1 MVGAV
6 MGELV
11 NNPVVQKSLARLRA
25 MGLDVR
31 VLPESRREVF
41 IFITL
46 ESICKLIEKHITFI
60 NKSISIEGDYM
71 VIYLWKKVGEP

>member
-1 MVGAV
+1 

-46 ESICKLIEKHITFI
+46 KSICKLIEKHVTFA

-71 VIYLWKKVGEP
+71 VIYLWKGGEP